1 MILKNFDFISPPIT
15 LFYHGMESHSSIYT
29 GIISLI
35 VLIICIISA
44 IILSLDIFLKRNPSI
59 FYWKKSIE
67 DVEKT
72 YLNEDNFLHF
82 ITLLDENLNNIYD
95 ERAFTIIGINNFTTN
110 MIINTTTTKESK
122 KNRTNTLYN
131 NFSYYIYDICDEKKD
146 GGEIIT
152 EIDKK
157 NSFLRSLCIK
167 AYYNKTS
174 NTTIYK
180 GDKNF
185 EYPFL
190 QHGYSR
196 GNNIN
201 YGILIRKCVNGSTLN
216 NVTCYDSTILDDL
229 KNELY
234 YYSITFID
242 DSLNPD
248 NYSFPFSNSLNNVT
262 YKYEEEEFTINYLFF
277 HNIELETTTGFLFDF
292 VNNKQTIA
300 YDYSTYT
307 TLSIE
312 ENENKSSEND
322 DEKEEED
329 EDKNKKEDEDMNKND
344 DGDHHENEKEDEEKK
359 RKFNE
364 DEDDDEEDDDDDDDD
379 YDEEDEED
387 RLRLR
392 RNLVE
397 NTTTITNTT
406 ELTGTFQYIN
416 MFALNMRN
424 YNEVYQRQYKKIQDV
439 IGTIDGFLAIFLFIC
454 EIVHNFLYHDF
465 LTIHDFNN
473 ILYVKVNNNKINQNH
488 IENSKNDIK
497 NNIIKKNSEID
508 SIKNNISIFSKENS
522 FAPSDNEEFNIR
534 NLKSNNNI
542 IIKKDSINE
551 KKNYETIKYPISKF
565 EKKLTKNYQNIFWNQ
580 YIKNNFGFAFKKWK
594 NKYFESI
601 KKFREELLSEEGI
614 FINYSQMKLINEN
627 LLFDLYLN
635 SNNINHN
642 LTENKNFDKINNN
655 FNSKENSI
663 NEKYNNENKNKKE
676 NKIKKNTQTIEL
688 LENENK
694 NENDNSQIE
703 NKNNINE
710 NNNININI
718 NENNINNNKI

>member
-1 MILKNFDFISPPIT
+1 MIIKNFDFISPPIT

-35 VLIICIISA
+35 VLIICLISA

-110 MIINTTTTKESK
+110 MIINTTTTKETK

-229 KNELY
+229 KDELY

-262 YKYEEEEFTINYLFF
+262 YKYDEEEFTINYLFF

-307 TLSIE
+307 TLSVE
-312 ENENKSSEND
+312 ETEKESSEN
-322 DEKEEED
+322 EKEEEEEKK
-329 EDKNKKEDEDMNKND
+329 EDKNK
-344 DGDHHENEKEDEEKK
+344 NE
-359 RKFNE
+359 
-364 DEDDDEEDDDDDDDD
+364 EEDDDD
-379 YDEEDEED
+379 
-387 RLRLR
+387 RLR

-454 EIVHNFLYHDF
+454 EIIHNFLYHDF
-465 LTIHDFNN
+465 LIIHDFNN

-497 NNIIKKNSEID
+497 NSIIKKNSETD
-508 SIKNNISIFSKENS
+508 SIKNNISLFSKENS
-522 FAPSDNEEFNIR
+522 FAPSDNEEINIR
-534 NLKSNNNI
+534 KSNNNN
-542 IIKKDSINE
+542 IIKKDSISE

-601 KKFREELLSEEGI
+601 KKFREDLLSEEGI

-642 LTENKNFDKINNN
+642 LTENKKFDKNNN
-655 FNSKENSI
+655 NYNSKENSI
-663 NEKYNNENKNKKE
+663 NDDYSNDNKNKKE

-688 LENENK
+688 LENKNENANENK
-694 NENDNSQIE
+694 NINE
-703 NKNNINE
+703 NINE
-710 NNNININI
+710 NNNVNINI
-718 NENNINNNKI
+718 NENNNENNNNKI

>member
-1 MILKNFDFISPPIT
+1 MIIKNFDFISPPIT

-72 YLNEDNFLHF
+72 YLNEVNFLHF

-95 ERAFTIIGINNFTTN
+95 ERAFSIIGINNFTTN
-110 MIINTTTTKESK
+110 MIINSTTTKETK
-122 KNRTNTLYN
+122 KNRTNNLYN

-190 QHGYSR
+190 QHGHSR

-307 TLSIE
+307 TLSVE
-312 ENENKSSEND
+312 ETEKESSEN
-322 DEKEEED
+322 EKEEE
-329 EDKNKKEDEDMNKND
+329 EEKKEDNNKN
-344 DGDHHENEKEDEEKK
+344 EE
-359 RKFNE
+359 
-364 DEDDDEEDDDDDDDD
+364 EEDDDDD
-379 YDEEDEED
+379 
-387 RLRLR
+387 RLR

-522 FAPSDNEEFNIR
+522 FAPSDNEEINIR
-534 NLKSNNNI
+534 KSNNNN
-542 IIKKDSINE
+542 IIKKDSISE
-551 KKNYETIKYPISKF
+551 KKIMKQLNIQF
-565 EKKLTKNYQNIFWNQ
+565 QN
-580 YIKNNFGFAFKKWK
+580 
-594 NKYFESI
+594 
-601 KKFREELLSEEGI
+601 L
-614 FINYSQMKLINEN
+614 
-627 LLFDLYLN
+627 
-635 SNNINHN
+635 
-642 LTENKNFDKINNN
+642 
-655 FNSKENSI
+655 
-663 NEKYNNENKNKKE
+663 
-676 NKIKKNTQTIEL
+676 KKN
-688 LENENK
+688 
-694 NENDNSQIE
+694 
-703 NKNNINE
+703 
-710 NNNININI
+710 
-718 NENNINNNKI
+718 

>member
-1 MILKNFDFISPPIT
+1 MIIKNFDFISPPIT

-35 VLIICIISA
+35 ILIICIISA

-67 DVEKT
+67 DVEKI
-72 YLNEDNFLHF
+72 YLNKENFLHF

-95 ERAFTIIGINNFTTN
+95 EKAFTIIGINNFSIN
-110 MIINTTTTKESK
+110 MIINSTTTKESK
-122 KNRTNTLYN
+122 KNKTNTLYN
-131 NFSYYIYDICDEKKD
+131 NFSYYIYDICDEKD
-146 GGEIIT
+146 EGGKIIT
-152 EIDKK
+152 EKDKK
-157 NSFLRSLCIK
+157 NLFLRSLCIK

-174 NTTIYK
+174 NETIYK
-180 GDKNF
+180 GDNNF

-216 NVTCYDSTILDDL
+216 NVTCYDSTILNDL

-307 TLSIE
+307 TLSVE
-312 ENENKSSEND
+312 ETENESSKNND
-322 DEKEEED
+322 NEKEEEEEKK
-329 EDKNKKEDEDMNKND
+329 EDKNKN
-344 DGDHHENEKEDEEKK
+344 
-359 RKFNE
+359 
-364 DEDDDEEDDDDDDDD
+364 EEDDDDD
-379 YDEEDEED
+379 
-387 RLRLR
+387 RLR

-465 LTIHDFNN
+465 LIIHDFNN

-488 IENSKNDIK
+488 IVNSKNNIK
-497 NNIIKKNSEID
+497 NSIIKKNSEID

-522 FAPSDNEEFNIR
+522 FAPSDNEEINIR
-534 NLKSNNNI
+534 KSNNNI
-542 IIKKDSINE
+542 IIKKDSISE
-551 KKNYETIKYPISKF
+551 KKIMKQLNIQF
-565 EKKLTKNYQNIFWNQ
+565 QN
-580 YIKNNFGFAFKKWK
+580 
-594 NKYFESI
+594 
-601 KKFREELLSEEGI
+601 L
-614 FINYSQMKLINEN
+614 
-627 LLFDLYLN
+627 
-635 SNNINHN
+635 
-642 LTENKNFDKINNN
+642 
-655 FNSKENSI
+655 
-663 NEKYNNENKNKKE
+663 
-676 NKIKKNTQTIEL
+676 KKN
-688 LENENK
+688 
-694 NENDNSQIE
+694 
-703 NKNNINE
+703 
-710 NNNININI
+710 
-718 NENNINNNKI
+718 

>member
-110 MIINTTTTKESK
+110 MIINTTTTKETK

-152 EIDKK
+152 EKDKK

-307 TLSIE
+307 TLSVE
-312 ENENKSSEND
+312 ETEKESSEN
-322 DEKEEED
+322 EKEEEEEKK
-329 EDKNKKEDEDMNKND
+329 EDKNK
-344 DGDHHENEKEDEEKK
+344 NEE
-359 RKFNE
+359 
-364 DEDDDEEDDDDDDDD
+364 EEDDDDD
-379 YDEEDEED
+379 
-387 RLRLR
+387 RLR

-454 EIVHNFLYHDF
+454 EIIHNFLYHDF

-522 FAPSDNEEFNIR
+522 FAPSDNEEINIR
-534 NLKSNNNI
+534 KSDNNI

-551 KKNYETIKYPISKF
+551 KKNFETIKHPISKF

-642 LTENKNFDKINNN
+642 LSENKNFDKNNNN

-663 NEKYNNENKNKKE
+663 NEKYNNENKKE

-703 NKNNINE
+703 NKDNINE